1 MLEKIPPDAQA
12 FIMAFL
18 ISVLRIIYDRKET
31 QALRILLEALICGFL
46 AIGVGRAI
54 LALGL
59 STDWTLFSASFI
71 GFFGTVTVRSLAL
84 KLVNAKIK

>member
-1 MLEKIPPDAQA
+1 
-12 FIMAFL
+12 
-18 ISVLRIIYDRKET
+18 LRIIYDRKET